1 MKKIIAIILV
11 IFLFACKNDVEKT
24 DALDFCL
31 ENSIDLIRL
40 ENINIIKG
48 FEHRLLNQINYSDT
62 ILKFEISQANKA
74 FKLYDEFN
82 KKLLIT
88 VDENK
93 ISNQVL
99 SLAFKEYLDTLLIYS
114 GPFKGNMLFEI
125 EKCRKLKVNDSKV
138 YSLLSTIILNKFLHA
153 LKQMILYDNFIF
165 LQSQIIIVPT
175 KDNYKI
181 GDDLQVFF
189 SEVYN
194 KKRPEFNFTQFTR
207 NGIPLNLKDLNY
219 DKERRMIDFKIK
231 EKGLYKIKGFEVT
244 KMSMYDDDEK
254 KTVRFPFEAEYE
266 VK

>member
-11 IFLFACKNDVEKT
+11 VFLFACKNDAEKT
-24 DALDFCL
+24 EALDFCL
-31 ENSIDLIRL
+31 DNSIDLIRL
-40 ENINIIKG
+40 ENINIIKD
-48 FEHRLLNQINYSDT
+48 FDRRLLNQINYSDT

-88 VDENK
+88 VDDNK

-99 SLAFKEYLDTLLIYS
+99 SKAFKEYLDTLLTFS
-114 GPFKGNMLFEI
+114 GPFKGNMQFEI
-125 EKCRKLKVNDSKV
+125 EKCRKLKVNDSKM

-153 LKQMILYDNFIF
+153 LKQMTMYDNFNF

-219 DKERRMIDFKIK
+219 DKDRRMIDFKIK
-231 EKGLYKIKGFEVT
+231 EKVHYKIKGYEVT
-244 KMSMYDDDEK
+244 SMFDDEEN
-254 KTVRFPFEAEYE
+254 KTVEFPFETEYE